1 VAKYF
6 LELRNITK
14 KYGDK
19 IVLDNINLG
28 VRRGEMLSLLG
39 PPGSGKTTLLK
50 IIAGLE
56 RQDKGDILMEGKVI
70 NDLPPYQRGVAMVFE
85 TLALYT
91 HMTVYDNIASPLI
104 AAKLP
109 KEVMDKKIKEIA
121 KFLKIEHLLERK
133 ADKLSG
139 GERQRVALA
148 RALVKDVA
156 LYLFD
161 EPFVNLDAKIRS
173 ALRTEFK
180 KLKTTL
186 GKTSI
191 FATPDPIEALALSD
205 YIAVLY
211 NGKIIQYGTPIEIY
225 DKPINLWLARY
236 LTGNMLNELYG
247 RIVRQD
253 DGIAIELISPI
264 KKKILVKDYA
274 PNYVDVLKEKDIAD
288 TQQEIVIT
296 INPSKSTIESGQEC
310 HGLEIEADI
319 IGYENHGSE
328 LLVFARIND
337 TVLKIYSS
345 RDILSRDIIGTK
357 SKICLDLTKAVIYDK
372 KTGKV
377 LGDT

>member
-1 VAKYF
+1 MSNYF

-14 KYGDK
+14 RYGDK
-19 IVLDNINLG
+19 TVLDNISLG
-28 VRRGEMLSLLG
+28 LRRGETLSLLG

-56 RQDKGDILMEGKVI
+56 RQDSGDILMDGKVI

-91 HMTVYDNIASPLI
+91 HMTVYENIASPLI

-109 KEVMDKKIKEIA
+109 KEVMDKKIREIA

-148 RALVKDVA
+148 RALVKDA
-156 LYLFD
+156 ELYLFD
-161 EPFVNLDAKIRS
+161 EPFINLDAKIRS

-211 NGKIIQYGTPIEIY
+211 NGRILQYGTPIEIY

-247 RIVRQD
+247 RVVSQEN
-253 DGIAIELISPI
+253 GVAIELTSPV
-264 KKKILVKDYA
+264 KRKILVKDYA
-274 PNYVDVLKEKDIAD
+274 PNYVDIIKELGVAG

-296 INPSKSTIESGQEC
+296 IKPSQSTIESSQEC
-310 HGLEIEADI
+310 SGLEIEAEI

-328 LLVFARIND
+328 ILVFARIND

-345 RDILSRDIIGTK
+345 RDILNRDIIGAK
-357 SKICLDLTKAVIYDK
+357 NKICLDLTKAVIYDK
-372 KTGKV
+372 RTGRV